1 MSQVTVITGQDRRRK
16 WGSEERRR
24 ILAAA
29 FAPGAV
35 ISNVARQFDV
45 ASSMIY
51 KWRREARAANRAL
64 AFAPAIVMEDIPDP
78 PLTSEAPPPSPPP
91 APAVAI
97 TVEFSAGVRVTI
109 DAAAPTGLVT
119 AALLAL
125 Q

>member
-1 MSQVTVITGQDRRRK
+1 MSQVTVITGRDRRRK

-35 ISNVARQFDV
+35 ISNVARQFDI

-51 KWRREARAANRAL
+51 KWRRQARAASRPL
-64 AFAPAIVMEDIPDP
+64 AFVPAIVMEDVAAS
-78 PLTSEAPPPSPPP
+78 PLTPQAPTPP
-91 APAVAI
+91 APSVAI
-97 TVEFSAGVRVTI
+97 TVAFSAGVRVTI
-109 DAAAPTGLVT
+109 DAAAPAELVT
-119 AALLAL
+119 AALRAL

>member
-51 KWRREARAANRAL
+51 KWRRQALAANPTL
-64 AFAPAIVMEDIPDP
+64 TFVPAIIAHPEPSP
-78 PLTSEAPPPSPPP
+78 PTAVQPPP
-91 APAVAI
+91 APVAI
-97 TVEFSAGVRVTI
+97 TVEFSAGVRVVI
-109 DAAAPTGLVT
+109 DATAPTTLVT
-119 AALLAL
+119 ATLLAL

>member
-78 PLTSEAPPPSPPP
+78 PLTSEAPP
-91 APAVAI
+91 APTQAVAM

-109 DAAAPTGLVT
+109 DAAAPTALVT

>member
-1 MSQVTVITGQDRRRK
+1 
-16 WGSEERRR
+16 
-24 ILAAA
+24 LAAA

-51 KWRREARAANRAL
+51 KWRREARAANCAL
-64 AFAPAIVMEDIPDP
+64 AFAPAIVVADVPASA
-78 PLTSEAPPPSPPP
+78 LTAELPPPSPAPP
-91 APAVAI
+91 TPAVAI

-109 DAAAPTGLVT
+109 DAAAPTALVT

>member
-16 WGSEERRR
+16 WGPEERRR

-78 PLTSEAPPPSPPP
+78 PLTSEAPPAPT
-91 APAVAI
+91 PAVAM

-109 DAAAPTGLVT
+109 DAAAPTALVT

>member
-78 PLTSEAPPPSPPP
+78 PLTSEAPPAPT
-91 APAVAI
+91 PAVAM

-109 DAAAPTGLVT
+109 DAAAPTALVT

>member
-1 MSQVTVITGQDRRRK
+1 MSQVTVITGRDRRRK
-16 WGSEERRR
+16 WGSEERQR

-35 ISNVARQFDV
+35 ISNVARQFDI

-51 KWRREARAANRAL
+51 KWRRQALAASRPL
-64 AFAPAIVMEDIPDP
+64 AFAPAIVMEDVVDS
-78 PLTSEAPPPSPPP
+78 PLTSQAATPPPP
-91 APAVAI
+91 PAVAI

-109 DAAAPTGLVT
+109 DGTARAELVT
-119 AALLAL
+119 ATLRAL